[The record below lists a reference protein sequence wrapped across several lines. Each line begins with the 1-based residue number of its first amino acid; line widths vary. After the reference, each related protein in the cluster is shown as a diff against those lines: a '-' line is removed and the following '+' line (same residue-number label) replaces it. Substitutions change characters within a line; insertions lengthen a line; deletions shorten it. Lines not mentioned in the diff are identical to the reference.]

1 MKPTGAIR
9 ECGNI
14 LEGRSRKATL
24 RRWHLAHRK
33 GRDGAR
39 LDVDRY
45 ARQARG
51 TIINLNETDDANK
64 ADFTT
69 VRCSAQRRGFN
80 AISNGQRE
88 R

>member
-14 LEGRSRKATL
+14 LEGRSRRATL

-33 GRDGAR
+33 DRDGAR
-39 LDVDRY
+39 LDVDKG

-51 TIINLNETDDANK
+51 TVINETEDANETN
-64 ADFTT
+64 FTIVQYT
-69 VRCSAQRRGFN
+69 TAGV
-80 AISNGQRE
+80 
-88 R
+88 